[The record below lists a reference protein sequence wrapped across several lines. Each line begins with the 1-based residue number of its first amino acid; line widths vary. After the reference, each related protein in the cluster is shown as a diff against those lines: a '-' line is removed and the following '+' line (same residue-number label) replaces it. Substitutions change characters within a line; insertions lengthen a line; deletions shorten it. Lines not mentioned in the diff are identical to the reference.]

1 MIKQNC
7 FYYGAFLLG
16 IEAFRMPMFKCSV
29 CGHKLRCEFEVS
41 CTGDV
46 KRNVEKAPCCCGK
59 PMNEAL
65 DD

>member
-1 MIKQNC
+1 MLHEHFCKGKDLPIFQC
-7 FYYGAFLLG
+7 T
-16 IEAFRMPMFKCSV
+16 V
-29 CGHKLRCEFEVS
+29 CGRRTRTEFEIS

-59 PMNEAL
+59 EMLEAI